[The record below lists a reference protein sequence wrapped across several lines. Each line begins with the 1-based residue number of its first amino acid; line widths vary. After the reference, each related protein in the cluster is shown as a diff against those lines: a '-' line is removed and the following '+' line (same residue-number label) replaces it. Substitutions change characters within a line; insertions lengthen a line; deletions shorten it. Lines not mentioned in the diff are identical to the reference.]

1 MKIFCIIYYICSYT
15 AAIPAIA
22 KLLKTKS
29 SNDYSLIETC
39 LTLIGTTCWT
49 IYIFSTKQDMIL
61 YIGTMLDQIMY
72 GWWNILVIIY
82 YKREN
87 KNSLEDNK
95 NEGNK

>member
-1 MKIFCIIYYICSYT
+1 
-15 AAIPAIA
+15 
-22 KLLKTKS
+22 
-29 SNDYSLIETC
+29 
-39 LTLIGTTCWT
+39 
-49 IYIFSTKQDMIL
+49 MIL